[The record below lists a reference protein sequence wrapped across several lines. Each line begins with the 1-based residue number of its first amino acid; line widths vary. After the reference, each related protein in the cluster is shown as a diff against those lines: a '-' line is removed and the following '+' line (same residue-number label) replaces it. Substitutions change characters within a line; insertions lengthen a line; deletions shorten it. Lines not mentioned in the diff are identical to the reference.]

1 MLVFGYGHG
10 FEDYKRYLVSRA
22 RCVPAVNPQEPW
34 VTLVVNSL
42 ISFNLSHV
50 SVWVRL
56 LMFPFNHVVL
66 IWASFLTSFPF
77 LAVSSKGVRRLSQ
90 KLTLK
95 IVAICTPVK
104 KN

>member
-56 LMFPFNHVVL
+56 LMFSFNHVVL

-77 LAVSSKGVRRLSQ
+77 LAVSSKGVRMLSQ